1 MAEPAPLR
9 VAVGSKNPV
18 KVAAVRQA
26 FFRAFP
32 DRPLVCV
39 GHDVPS
45 GVSDQPWGRDETGR
59 GAQHRAFGAQ
69 RAETGADYAVGIE
82 GGVVEAPG
90 CLRSVAYVAIRRGR
104 DLRISVE
111 QTASFK
117 LPPRVERLLLG
128 EEPGHGKLELGAACD
143 LVFNETNSKQQGGT
157 VGAVTR
163 GLLDRTTYYEH
174 AVVCALAPFLHD
186 DSGLYNYAAA
196 PPAPPPLPAPPAP
209 APAPAPVA
217 PPAAPPPAAPSDDD
231 DDFELVAVLSPE
243 QRSAESRKRAEREGD
258 IIDLL
263 ADDDDDDGAKLQ
275 RLANS
280 QPLREPAWFFQD
292 QHLQTRRSMITNIAR
307 LLQSRTPNA
316 TADWMDKLP
325 LMSRRLEDWL
335 FRSATSFEEYR
346 DTSTLKK
353 RLQALALVMGLR
365 PQQQRQTAGPAPAA
379 PPPPPRPAGPAPA
392 PAAKR
397 AKTAPA
403 LTTDERAAVVRAI
416 AELDRKSS
424 QKAVRKSAERILGL
438 PDGTLDAKKEAVKE
452 VCLEEM
458 RRLEQQ
464 RPPRRSARLE

>member
-1 MAEPAPLR
+1 MAEAPAPLR
-9 VAVGSKNPV
+9 IVVGSKNPV

-45 GVSDQPWGRDETGR
+45 GVSDQPWGHDETRKGALGR
-59 GAQHRAFGAQ
+59 ARFVKFSAD
-69 RAETGADYAVGIE
+69 TGADYAVGVE

-90 CLRSVAYVAIRRGR
+90 SLRSVAYVAIIRSR
-104 DLRISVE
+104 DLYTSVE
-111 QTASFK
+111 QTASFV
-117 LPPRVERLLLG
+117 LPPRVARLLRG
-128 EEPGHGKLELGAACD
+128 QEPGHGKLELGAACD
-143 LVFNETNSKQQGGT
+143 LVFKATNSKQQGGT

-163 GLLDRTTYYEH
+163 GLLDRTAYYEH
-174 AVVCALAPFLHD
+174 AIVCALAPFLHD
-186 DSGLYNYAAA
+186 GSGLYNYAVAA
-196 PPAPPPLPAPPAP
+196 APPAP

-217 PPAAPPPAAPSDDD
+217 PPAAPPPAAPPDDDDD

-243 QRSAESRKRAEREGD
+243 QRSAESRKRAEQEGD
-258 IIDLL
+258 VIDLL
-263 ADDDDDDGAKLQ
+263 ADDDDDGAKLQ

-280 QPLREPAWFFQD
+280 QPAWYFQD
-292 QHLQTRRSMITNIAR
+292 QHLETRRIMITNIAR

-316 TADWMDKLP
+316 TADWMQKLP

-365 PQQQRQTAGPAPAA
+365 PQQQQQAAGPAPAA
-379 PPPPPRPAGPAPA
+379 PPPRPAGPAPA

-438 PDGTLDAKKEAVKE
+438 PDGSLDAKKEAVKQ
-452 VCLEEM
+452 VCAEEM

-464 RPPRRSARLE
+464 RPPRRSQRLDK

>member
-1 MAEPAPLR
+1 MAEAAPATLR
-9 VAVGSKNPV
+9 IAVGSKNPV
-18 KVAAVRQA
+18 KLAAVRQA

-45 GVSDQPWGRDETGR
+45 GVPDQPWGRDETQSGALQRAR
-59 GAQHRAFGAQ
+59 GACM
-69 RAETGADYAVGIE
+69 AETGADYAVGIE
-82 GGVVEAPG
+82 GGVEEG
-90 CLRSVAYVAIRRGR
+90 NYGLRSVAYVAIRRGR
-104 DLRISVE
+104 DLRMSVE
-111 QTASFK
+111 HTASFV
-117 LPPRVERLLLG
+117 LPPRVARLLRG
-128 EEPGHGKLELGAACD
+128 QEPGHGKLELGAACD

-163 GLLDRTTYYEH
+163 GLLDRTAYYEH
-174 AVVCALAPFLHD
+174 AIVCALAPFLHD
-186 DSGLYNYAAA
+186 DSGLYSYAVAAA
-196 PPAPPPLPAPPAP
+196 PPAP
-209 APAPAPVA
+209 APV
-217 PPAAPPPAAPSDDD
+217 PAPPPAATVDDE

-275 RLANS
+275 GNATT
-280 QPLREPAWFFQD
+280 PAWYFQD
-292 QHLQTRRSMITNIAR
+292 QHLETRRSMITNIAR
-307 LLQSRTPNA
+307 LLQARKPNA
-316 TADWMDKLP
+316 TAEWMQKLP
-325 LMSRRLEDWL
+325 LMSRRLEESL
-335 FRSATSFEEYR
+335 FRSAASFEEYR
-346 DTSTLKK
+346 DTSTLRK
-353 RLQALALVMGLR
+353 RLQALAIAMALR
-365 PQQQRQTAGPAPAA
+365 LRQQQQAGPAPAAA

-403 LTTDERAAVVRAI
+403 LTTAERAAVVRAI

-438 PDGTLDAKKEAVKE
+438 PDGTLDAKKEAVKQ
-452 VCLEEM
+452 VCAEEM

-464 RPPRRSARLE
+464 RPRRSARLDK

>member
-1 MAEPAPLR
+1 MAEAPAPLR

-18 KVAAVRQA
+18 KLAAVRQA

-45 GVSDQPWGRDETGR
+45 GVSDQPWGHAETEM
-59 GAQHRAFGAQ
+59 GARQRALRAFL
-69 RAETGADYAVGIE
+69 AETRADYAVGIE
-82 GGVVEAPG
+82 GGVVKG
-90 CLRSVAYVAIRRGR
+90 NYGLRSVAYVAIRRSR
-104 DLRISVE
+104 DSWESVE
-111 QTASFK
+111 HTASFK
-117 LPPRVERLLLG
+117 LPPRVERLLRG
-128 EEPGHGKLELGAACD
+128 HEPGHGRLELGAACD

-163 GLLDRTTYYEH
+163 GLLDRTAYYEH
-174 AVVCALAPFLHD
+174 AIVCALAPFLHD
-186 DSGLYNYAAA
+186 NSGLYNYAVAAA
-196 PPAPPPLPAPPAP
+196 PPAPV
-209 APAPAPVA
+209 PAPAPVA
-217 PPAAPPPAAPSDDD
+217 PPTAPPPAAPPADD

-258 IIDLL
+258 IIDLI

-275 RLANS
+275 GNATT
-280 QPLREPAWFFQD
+280 PAWYFQD
-292 QHLQTRRSMITNIAR
+292 QHLETRRSMITNIAR
-307 LLQSRTPNA
+307 LLQARKPNA
-316 TADWMDKLP
+316 TAEWMQKLP
-325 LMSRRLEDWL
+325 LMSRRLEESL
-335 FRSATSFEEYR
+335 FRSAASFEEYR
-346 DTSTLKK
+346 DTSTLRK
-353 RLQALALVMGLR
+353 RLQALAIAMALR
-365 PQQQRQTAGPAPAA
+365 LRQQQQAGPAPAAA

-464 RPPRRSARLE
+464 RPPRRSKRLDK

>member
-1 MAEPAPLR
+1 MAEAPAPLR

-18 KVAAVRQA
+18 KLAAVRQA

-45 GVSDQPWGRDETGR
+45 GVSDQPWGRDETLK
-59 GAQHRAFGAQ
+59 GAIQRAHGALL
-69 RAETGADYAVGIE
+69 AETGADYAVGIE

-90 CLRSVAYVAIRRGR
+90 GLRSVAYVAIRRRGR
-104 DLRISVE
+104 DVRLSVE
-111 QTASFK
+111 QTASFA
-117 LPPRVERLLLG
+117 LPPRVERLVRG
-128 EEPGHGKLELGAACD
+128 QEPGHGKLELGAACD
-143 LVFNETNSKQQGGT
+143 LVFNETNSKQRGGT

-163 GLLDRTTYYEH
+163 GLLDRTAYYEH
-174 AVVCALAPFLHD
+174 AIVCALAPFLHD
-186 DSGLYNYAAA
+186 DSGLYNYAVAA
-196 PPAPPPLPAPPAP
+196 APPAP

-217 PPAAPPPAAPSDDD
+217 PPTAPPPAAPSDDD

-275 RLANS
+275 GNATT
-280 QPLREPAWFFQD
+280 PAWYFQD
-292 QHLQTRRSMITNIAR
+292 QHLETRRSMITNIAR
-307 LLQSRTPNA
+307 LLQARKPNA
-316 TADWMDKLP
+316 TAEWMQKLP
-325 LMSRRLEDWL
+325 LMSRRLEESL
-335 FRSATSFEEYR
+335 FRSAASFEEYR
-346 DTSTLKK
+346 DTSTLRK
-353 RLQALALVMGLR
+353 RLQALAIAMALR
-365 PQQQRQTAGPAPAA
+365 LRQQQQAGPAPAA
-379 PPPPPRPAGPAPA
+379 APPPRPAGPAPA

-438 PDGTLDAKKEAVKE
+438 PDGTLDAKKEAVKQ
-452 VCLEEM
+452 VCAEEM

-464 RPPRRSARLE
+464 RPPRRSQRLDK

>member
-1 MAEPAPLR
+1 MAEAPVPLR

-18 KVAAVRQA
+18 KLAAVRQA

-45 GVSDQPWGRDETGR
+45 GVSDQPWGHPETRLGAIQRRR
-59 GAQHRAFGAQ
+59 GAFTADM
-69 RAETGADYAVGIE
+69 GADYAVGIE
-82 GGVVEAPG
+82 GGVVDTGAG
-90 CLRSVAYVAIRRGR
+90 DGLRSVAYVAIRRIR
-104 DLRISVE
+104 DMRLSVE
-111 QTASFK
+111 HTASFK
-117 LPPRVERLLLG
+117 LPPRVERLLRG
-128 EEPGHGKLELGAACD
+128 HEPGHGKLELGAACD
-143 LVFNETNSKQQGGT
+143 LVFKATNSKQQGGT
-157 VGAVTR
+157 VGAVTC
-163 GLLDRTTYYEH
+163 GLIDRTAYYEH
-174 AVVCALAPFLHD
+174 AVVCALAPYLHD
-186 DSGLYNYAAA
+186 DSGLYDRTA
-196 PPAPPPLPAPPAP
+196 PAPVAPAP

-217 PPAAPPPAAPSDDD
+217 PPAAPPDDD

-275 RLANS
+275 GNATT
-280 QPLREPAWFFQD
+280 PAWYFQD
-292 QHLQTRRSMITNIAR
+292 QHLETRRSMITNIAR
-307 LLQSRTPNA
+307 LLQARKPNA
-316 TADWMDKLP
+316 TAEWMQKLP
-325 LMSRRLEDWL
+325 LMSRRLEESL
-335 FRSATSFEEYR
+335 FRSAASFEEYR
-346 DTSTLKK
+346 DTSTLRK
-353 RLQALALVMGLR
+353 RLQALAVAMALR
-365 PQQQRQTAGPAPAA
+365 LRHQQQAGPAPAAA

-438 PDGTLDAKKEAVKE
+438 PDGTLDAKKEAVKQ
-452 VCLEEM
+452 VCAEEM

-464 RPPRRSARLE
+464 RPRRSQRLDK